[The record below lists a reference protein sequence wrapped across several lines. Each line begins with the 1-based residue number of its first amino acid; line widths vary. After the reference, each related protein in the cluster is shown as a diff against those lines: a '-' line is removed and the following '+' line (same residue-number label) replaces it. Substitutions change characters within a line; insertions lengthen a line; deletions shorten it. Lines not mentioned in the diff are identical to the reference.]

1 MVITSLLLPSFVFL
15 TLYPLPPLV
24 KDSRRILILLHLIL
38 LLLPS
43 SPSYNFLALPLAPP
57 PALPCTSS

>member
-15 TLYPLPPLV
+15 TLYPLPPPA

-38 LLLPS
+38 LLLPLI
-43 SPSYNFLALPLAPP
+43 PIL
-57 PALPCTSS
+57 

>member
-15 TLYPLPPLV
+15 TLYPLPPPV

-38 LLLPS
+38 LLLPLIPILSFSCSASCFS
-43 SPSYNFLALPLAPP
+43 SCLAM
-57 PALPCTSS
+57 